1 MNQLSLF
8 CDGKVITMIYKNWG
22 NKGKEV
28 FSFVKSIQAIYKE
41 LPYIVIELL
50 DYVLEQIEQRRY
62 NNMEENVSEKY
73 DEMIHRYFEN
83 GLLDTQ
89 TNLLQY
95 LQGERS

>member
-1 MNQLSLF
+1 
-8 CDGKVITMIYKNWG
+8 
-22 NKGKEV
+22 
-28 FSFVKSIQAIYKE
+28 
-41 LPYIVIELL
+41 
-50 DYVLEQIEQRRY
+50 
-62 NNMEENVSEKY
+62 MEENVSEKY